1 MRELDPH
8 SRKDLNMDALTTNFS
23 EFKVGLLTLY
33 VAISDGQ
40 LVFHSGQ
47 LIKQLKI
54 EPELLNEQFDPCI
67 VIDKDS
73 EVHTVV
79 CEEDL
84 YHLVLSSEAKVAR
97 QFQNWVLH
105 CVLPAVLLDR
115 FYFVG
120 EEQGGT
126 SSDLTLDPKAPF
138 YGLPDAHVDWIARR
152 VIPTIR
158 EEGGFY
164 TDHEAINP
172 MTVPSK
178 RQQTDCMM
186 GVNGQAKLAR
196 FHQQASL
203 KRFARIARQF
213 RQMQETTALPEMTSQ
228 WEAEFEVVDDP
239 FMIWEVMDEV
249 VY

>member
-1 MRELDPH
+1 
-8 SRKDLNMDALTTNFS
+8 MDTLTTNFS
-23 EFKVGLLTLY
+23 EFKVGLLTLH
-33 VAISDGQ
+33 VAVADGQ
-40 LVFHSGQ
+40 LVFHVGQ

-54 EPELLNEQFDPCI
+54 DPELLDEKFDPCL
-67 VIDKDS
+67 VIDEGG

-84 YHLVLSSEAKVAR
+84 YPLVLASEAKVAR

-120 EEQGGT
+120 EERGGT
-126 SSDLTLDPKAPF
+126 PSDQTLDPKAPF

-152 VIPTIR
+152 VLPTIR

-172 MTVPSK
+172 MTVPSN

-186 GVNGQAKLAR
+186 GVNGQAKLDR
-196 FHQQASL
+196 LHQQASR

-213 RQMQETTALPEMTSQ
+213 RQMQETAALPEMTSQ
-228 WEAEFEVVDDP
+228 WDAEIELAG
-239 FMIWEVMDEV
+239 
-249 VY
+249 